1 MSRAARPQIPV
12 TTHRTASGAL
22 ILAGLTILTL
32 AVPGPAVSAQ
42 EPPDHERLVTAE
54 PSAPQRV
61 ETTWLS
67 SGVVPAADDVT
78 ARAADPATRRDDPG
92 HADSRVAAGDTTVA
106 ASPTLDVL
114 AATATPAGGP
124 LPIPFDDLVSN
135 YGCMMIESEPGE
147 HLGVNCIDE
156 GWLNTDGTVYVHT
169 TVPAAQQVRLSSSP
183 PSGTDSGMPSFT
195 SFDLDSAPDYSS
207 YEFLSKPFD
216 IVPAET
222 YYILAIVWDS
232 VGNMAWRYGTAT
244 VPATAHVVIDKI
256 TVLNDGDEGSL
267 NKGEIKF
274 RLGVADEVWS
284 FPEEKFDDGDSFD
297 PGAEHTVSLTPRAD
311 ADDLGQRG
319 RSMIQASASSNRTG
333 ASGTTTR
340 MVAVATMQWRPRS
353 STSRPASRSS
363 TSTSPAPTSTCA
375 SASRARSPSAF
386 PDAERPDHPPARCS
400 SNHVSVRDHASS
412 ATSGTWRSG
421 RASFRKAW
429 PRSRRR
435 EPRY

>member
-1 MSRAARPQIPV
+1 MPRAARPQIPV

-22 ILAGLTILTL
+22 IFACLTILTL
-32 AVPGPAVSAQ
+32 AAPGPAVSAH
-42 EPPDHERLVTAE
+42 EPPDDQRLVTAE
-54 PSAPQRV
+54 PSAPRRV

-67 SGVVPAADDVT
+67 SGVVPAADEVT
-78 ARAADPATRRDDPG
+78 ARAADPATRRNDPG
-92 HADSRVAAGDTTVA
+92 HADSGVAAGDATVA
-106 ASPTLDVL
+106 VSPTLNVL

-124 LPIPFDDLVSN
+124 SPIPFDDLVSN

-222 YYILAIVWDS
+222 YYILAIAWDS

-297 PGAEHTVSLTPRAD
+297 PGAEHTVSD
-311 ADDLGQRG
+311 AGPTL
-319 RSMIQASASSNRTG
+319 MIWASAVEDDPGQCVVESDG
-333 ASGTTTR
+333 GIWDDYQDGGGCHY
-340 MVAVATMQWRPRS
+340 AVAAEEFDLTTGES
-353 STSRPASRSS
+353 LVDVDF
-363 TSTSPAPTSTCA
+363 TSPDEHLRIRVEGQITISLP
-375 SASRARSPSAF
+375 
-386 PDAERPDHPPARCS
+386 
-400 SNHVSVRDHASS
+400 
-412 ATSGTWRSG
+412 
-421 RASFRKAW
+421 
-429 PRSRRR
+429 
-435 EPRY
+435 